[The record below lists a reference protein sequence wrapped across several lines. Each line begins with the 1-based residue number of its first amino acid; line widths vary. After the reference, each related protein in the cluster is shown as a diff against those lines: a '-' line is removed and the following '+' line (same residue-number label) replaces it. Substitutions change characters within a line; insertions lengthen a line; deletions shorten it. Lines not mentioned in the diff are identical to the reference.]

1 MLSLNQEKISIRRA
15 PSQRNIRPAR
25 DLRLLIIRTGR
36 EVMQP
41 IPGVFGSARG
51 LIAVMM
57 ERESK
62 LINPLGLGRGV
73 SIFEARRGCKSDIL
87 DKP

>member
-1 MLSLNQEKISIRRA
+1 
-15 PSQRNIRPAR
+15 
-25 DLRLLIIRTGR
+25 
-36 EVMQP
+36 MQP